1 MSTLDIEAL
10 KTVVAEGRRTAG
22 AIAASAEM
30 LSWRNRFRKT
40 EETDELVRVLYEDVP
55 LVLRAQSRTER
66 FLRQIDVSAGRGVD
80 GEQLERQR
88 RSSGRPPRWCASPWM
103 TFSPICR
110 SWKSWCADRRK
121 TSGREVFSWA
131 LQRGFHP
138 IEYRR

>member
-66 FLRQIDVSAGRGVD
+66 FLRQIDERRTRRGRGTA
-80 GEQLERQR
+80 GKAAAQLRET
-88 RSSGRPPRWCASPWM
+88 SSVVRLAMDDVLS
-103 TFSPICR
+103 
-110 SWKSWCADRRK
+110 D
-121 TSGREVFSWA
+121 
-131 LQRGFHP
+131 LQKL
-138 IEYRR
+138 EELVC